1 MERLMMI
8 DIHNHLLINVDDGPT
23 SESDALD
30 LLKQAVDEGITD
42 IICTPHHHSPAH
54 TTPSHVVKE
63 KLELLKKIRDHHQLN
78 VELYPGQEIR
88 INDDLIDE
96 LNSGEALT
104 LAEGKYILIEFSFTE
119 LREDVPE
126 VFEQVRELGLTP
138 IIAHPERCAPLV
150 ERKDLLADLIKD
162 GALAQVTAASVCGD
176 LGQDLQEVA
185 LDLIDEGLIH
195 IVSSDAHH
203 SVNRPFRIK
212 EAYHIIEERLGL
224 DVVNDMKRR
233 AETVLASRVTT

>member
-1 MERLMMI
+1 
-8 DIHNHLLINVDDGPT
+8 
-23 SESDALD
+23 
-30 LLKQAVDEGITD
+30 DEGITD

-54 TTPSHVVKE
+54 ITPSHVVKE
-63 KLELLKKIRDHHQLN
+63 KLEALKKIRDHHQLN

-138 IIAHPERCAPLV
+138 IIARPERCAPLG
-150 ERKDLLADLIKD
+150 ERKDLLADRIKD

-176 LGQDLQEVA
+176 LRRDRRDMA
-185 LDLIDEGLIH
+185 LDLIRDGLNH
-195 IVSSDAHH
+195 VASSDADH
-203 SVNRPFRIK
+203 SVNPAFRIK

-224 DVVNDMKRR
+224 DVVNDRRRR
-233 AETVLASRVTT
+233 AASVLASRVTT

>member
-1 MERLMMI
+1 EHMT
-8 DIHNHLLINVDDGPT
+8 T
-23 SESDALD
+23 SY
-30 LLKQAVDEGITD
+30 
-42 IICTPHHHSPAH
+42 
-54 TTPSHVVKE
+54 VVKE
-63 KLELLKKIRDHHQLN
+63 KLELLKKIRNHHQFN

-104 LAEGKYILIEFSFTE
+104 GAEGKYIMIEFSFTE

-185 LDLIDEGLIH
+185 LDLI
-195 IVSSDAHH
+195 
-203 SVNRPFRIK
+203 
-212 EAYHIIEERLGL
+212 
-224 DVVNDMKRR
+224 
-233 AETVLASRVTT
+233 

>member
-63 KLELLKKIRDHHQLN
+63 KLKLIKKISNHHQLN
-78 VELYPGQEIR
+78 VELNHSQEIR
-88 INDDLIDE
+88 INNVMIDE
-96 LNSGEALT
+96 LNSEEALT
-104 LAEGKYILIEFSFTE
+104 LAEGKYSLIEFSFTE
-119 LREDVPE
+119 LREDVTE

-138 IIAHPERCAPLV
+138 IIAHP
-150 ERKDLLADLIKD
+150 
-162 GALAQVTAASVCGD
+162 
-176 LGQDLQEVA
+176 
-185 LDLIDEGLIH
+185 
-195 IVSSDAHH
+195 
-203 SVNRPFRIK
+203 
-212 EAYHIIEERLGL
+212 
-224 DVVNDMKRR
+224 
-233 AETVLASRVTT
+233 